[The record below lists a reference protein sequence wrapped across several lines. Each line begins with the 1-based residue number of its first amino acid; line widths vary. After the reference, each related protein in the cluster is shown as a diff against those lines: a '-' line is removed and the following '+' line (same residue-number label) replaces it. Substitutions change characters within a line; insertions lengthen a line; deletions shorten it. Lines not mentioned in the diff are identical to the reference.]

1 MRLSVMVFGLVCVCA
16 LVIGTAAPVVQDD
29 DDVRGAFLTS
39 RPKDKPAS
47 SSTTPKTGGRRKPKP
62 PDGGGST
69 GSSGGSGKSGS
80 GNTGGSGNTA
90 KTDKTPK
97 PQKPTPSPSPSSS
110 APTPVNARR
119 LGLGVTLFMRD
130 SNGLAVRVDPDH
142 VFQKG
147 DRVRV
152 VLETNTDGYLYIFN
166 TTDNGPATMIYP
178 DSQLDEAG
186 NYLQAHVPFE
196 IPSTASAEERLR
208 WFAFD
213 QVAGTERLFFVFTR
227 EPLSGIPIDDDLIAL
242 CKDSKERCP
251 LRPNDEVWAAVQKHM
266 QEPLKTDKEKQFGSA
281 QTSNEQQATARG
293 LGLSK
298 EDPPPSLVMMASSPR
313 STLVATLDLI
323 HK

>member
-1 MRLSVMVFGLVCVCA
+1 MVFGLVCVCA
-16 LVIGTAAPVVQDD
+16 LVIGTAAPVFQDD

-39 RPKDKPAS
+39 RPKDKPVS
-47 SSTTPKTGGRRKPKP
+47 SSSSAPRTSSRRKPKP

-69 GSSGGSGKSGS
+69 SSGGSGS
-80 GNTGGSGNTA
+80 TA
-90 KTDKTPK
+90 KTDK
-97 PQKPTPSPSPSSS
+97 PQKPHKPAPSPSPSST

-142 VFQKG
+142 VFRKG

-166 TTDNGPATMIYP
+166 TTDDGPATMIYP
-178 DSQLDEAG
+178 DSQLDDAG
-186 NYLQAHVPFE
+186 NYLQSHVPFE
-196 IPSTASAEERLR
+196 IPAAGSADERLR

-213 QVAGTERLFFVFTR
+213 QVAGTEHLFFVFTR
-227 EPLSGIPIDDDLIAL
+227 EPLSGIPIDDDLITS
-242 CKDSKERCP
+242 CKESRERCV
-251 LRPNDEVWAAVQKHM
+251 RPSDEAWAAVQKHM
-266 QEPLKTDKEKQFGSA
+266 QEPLKTDKAQEFGTA
-281 QTSNEQQATARG
+281 QTSTEQQATSRG

>member
-16 LVIGTAAPVVQDD
+16 LVIGTAAPVIQDD

-39 RPKDKPAS
+39 RPKDKPVSS
-47 SSTTPKTGGRRKPKP
+47 SSTPRTTGRRKPKP

-69 GSSGGSGKSGS
+69 SGGSGKSGS
-80 GNTGGSGNTA
+80 GNSGSGNTGGSGSTA
-90 KTDKTPK
+90 KTPK
-97 PQKPTPSPSPSSS
+97 PKPSPSPSSQ
-110 APTPVNARR
+110 APTPVNAHR

-147 DRVRV
+147 DRVRI

-166 TTDNGPATMIYP
+166 TTDDGPATMIYP
-178 DSQLDEAG
+178 DSQLDDAG
-186 NYLQAHVPFE
+186 NYLQSHVPFE
-196 IPSTASAEERLR
+196 IPSPASADERLR

-213 QVAGTERLFFVFTR
+213 QLAGTEHLFFVFTR
-227 EPLSGIPIDDDLIAL
+227 EPLSGIPIDDDLIAS
-242 CKDSKERCP
+242 CKDSKERCM
-251 LRPNDEVWAAVQKHM
+251 RPSDEVWAAVKTHM
-266 QEPLKTDKEKQFGSA
+266 QEPLKTDKAQQFGAA
-281 QTSNEQQATARG
+281 QTSTEQQATSRG

>member
-29 DDVRGAFLTS
+29 DDVRGAFMTS

-47 SSTTPKTGGRRKPKP
+47 SSNTPRPSSRRKTTPPA
-62 PDGGGST
+62 GGGST
-69 GSSGGSGKSGS
+69 NLGGGSSNPK
-80 GNTGGSGNTA
+80 
-90 KTDKTPK
+90 KIDKTPK
-97 PQKPTPSPSPSSS
+97 PKPSPTPSSST
-110 APTPVNARR
+110 PTPVNARR

-130 SNGLAVRVDPDH
+130 SNGLAVRVDPEH
-142 VFQKG
+142 EFRKG

-152 VLETNTDGYLYIFN
+152 LLETNTDGYLYIFN
-166 TTDNGPATMIYP
+166 TTDDGPATMIYP
-178 DSQLDEAG
+178 DAELDEAG

-196 IPSTASAEERLR
+196 IPSTASADERLR

-227 EPLSGIPIDDDLIAL
+227 EPLSGIPIDDDLIAS
-242 CKDSKERCP
+242 CKDSKERCM
-251 LRPNDEVWAAVQKHM
+251 RPSDEVWAAVKKQM
-266 QEPLKTDKEKQFGSA
+266 QEPLKTDKEKQFGGA
-281 QTSNEQQATARG
+281 QTSTEQQATARG

-298 EDPPPSLVMMASSPR
+298 EDPPPSLVMMASSQR